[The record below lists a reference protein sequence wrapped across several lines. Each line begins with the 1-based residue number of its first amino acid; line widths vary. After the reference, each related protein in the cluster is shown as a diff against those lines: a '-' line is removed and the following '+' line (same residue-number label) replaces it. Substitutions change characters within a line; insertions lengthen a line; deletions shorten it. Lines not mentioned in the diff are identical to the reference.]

1 MIMKRLVVALFAVVS
16 VLSLWAGDMVSSG
29 RHSLYAGV
37 EGAFSFNHT
46 DISRPT
52 GLYRLVG
59 GFVSY
64 SCRMGDFYVNPELS
78 LYYQY
83 NPNMDFIKP
92 GSSSKPDGYGDCFGG
107 ALGVYLGRNLGYGLS
122 LFSGPLGKCNF
133 YQRSY
138 GYNGSKKESSGW
150 EGHRAS
156 LMWRFG
162 VSYDVW
168 RLRIRIAYDQHVTKQ
183 YDFHSL
189 NDFAVSVAY
198 KF

>member
-1 MIMKRLVVALFAVVS
+1 MKRFVAVLFAVVS
-16 VLSLWAGDMVSSG
+16 VLSLWAGDMVSNK

-46 DISRPT
+46 DISEPL

-64 SCRMGDFYVNPELS
+64 AYRMGDFYVNPELS

-83 NPNMDFIKP
+83 NPNLYPIMVGP
-92 GSSSKPDGYGDCFGG
+92 GRAADSYSDCFGG

-133 YQRSY
+133 YQDSY
-138 GYNGSKKESSGW
+138 EYYDDKRKSYGW

-183 YDFHSL
+183 YDSHTL